1 MHHLTGSATSLRLGN
16 GRVEYRA
23 VGSDELVG
31 RFDPSRPLGRDWNLI
46 RLQETAPG
54 AFIFASNCWAQTRP
68 RPAVG
73 GYPADEDCPYTPLNT
88 PNIELLDGI
97 EVLEYPRYYYQG
109 PEPLWA
115 CAPGFEG
122 PERIGAIIRMGF
134 YAYYIMR
141 LPSIRPGEAPTLGG
155 GC

>member
-1 MHHLTGSATSLRLGN
+1 MEPHSATGDCTGSLYIREQLLGTVQR
-16 GRVEYRA
+16 G
-23 VGSDELVG
+23 
-31 RFDPSRPLGRDWNLI
+31 
-46 RLQETAPG
+46 
-54 AFIFASNCWAQTRP
+54 TRP
-68 RPAVG
+68 RPAVEA
-73 GYPADEDCPYTPLNT
+73 YPADEDCPYTPLNT